1 MAKSTFHHPT
11 PKVKS
16 FPEFAPAFKYKLI
29 PSYFFFFF
37 FFFEMQSILES
48 RDQSDHNMLTPKC
61 FEKLL
66 ICVDLYQHAKNQAI
80 SLICSGD
87 MVD

>member
-1 MAKSTFHHPT
+1 MPT
-11 PKVKS
+11 PKAKS
-16 FPEFAPAFKYKLI
+16 FPEFAPACKYQLI
-29 PSYFFFFF
+29 PSTFFFVFLG

-61 FEKLL
+61 FEQLL
-66 ICVDLYQHAKNQAI
+66 ICVNLYQHAKNQAI